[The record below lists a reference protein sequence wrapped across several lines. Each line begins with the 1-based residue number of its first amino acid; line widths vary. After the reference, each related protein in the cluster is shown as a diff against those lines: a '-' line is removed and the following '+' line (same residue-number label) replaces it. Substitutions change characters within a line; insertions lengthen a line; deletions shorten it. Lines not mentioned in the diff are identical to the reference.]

1 MVHGSKDKP
10 LVVVDS
16 RESVRIADLTFSVIL
31 SGFLES
37 FFTNPQY
44 LIHVTKTDLDSGD
57 GLCTVICA
65 CLQKYTR
72 QKRQQLRVEQAEEYI
87 NLRLYRV
94 GSEQEMPTDIE
105 ATSR

>member
-1 MVHGSKDKP
+1 MII
-10 LVVVDS
+10 VD
-16 RESVRIADLTFSVIL
+16 FSV
-31 SGFLES
+31 EN

-44 LIHVTKTDLDSGD
+44 LIDVTKTDLEGGD

-72 QKRQQLRVEQAEEYI
+72 QKRQQLRVDQAEEYI

-94 GSEQEMPTDIE
+94 GI
-105 ATSR
+105 SRDLIDTHHFISIRSKIRSMSHKWHKIINFIQKI